1 MAQRPFFS
9 EIVDLG
15 RELYN
20 GMPNLGANLT
30 AFFPLETYSTT
41 RRMSEGRLGF
51 EGRMIVM
58 AEHCGTHLDCPY
70 HFDEH
75 GLTVDQMPLERLILP
90 GHLLRF
96 TDKRAHE
103 PITPDDFRAAV
114 GRSGRPIVSG
124 TAVIAWTGQ
133 DKYWGTEGFK
143 TERPHIPAES
153 AQWLVDQQVTL
164 FGTDLIG
171 LDHPDEWWEPTHVAF
186 LKGGLP
192 MVQQLC
198 NLERLEGKEFL
209 LVVLPLKMRGGTGSP
224 VRPVALVQ

>member
-1 MAQRPFFS
+1 VQSPFFS

-20 GMPNLGANLT
+20 GMPNLGANIT
-30 AFFPLETYSTT
+30 AFFPLETYGAT
-41 RRMSEGRLGF
+41 RRLSEGRVGY
-51 EGRMIVM
+51 EGRMILM

-75 GLTVDQMPLERLILP
+75 GLTVDQMPLERLIVP
-90 GHLLRF
+90 GHLLNF
-96 TDKRAHE
+96 TDKQAHE
-103 PITPDDFRAAV
+103 PITPADFEAALA
-114 GRSGRPIVSG
+114 RSGRPIEQG

-133 DKYWGTEGFK
+133 DKHWGSEGFK
-143 TERPHIPAES
+143 TERPFIPAES
-153 AQWLVDQQVTL
+153 AQWLVDRQVTL

-171 LDHPDEWWEPTHVAF
+171 LDNPDEWWEPTHVAF

-209 LVVLPLKMRGGTGSP
+209 LVVLPMKMRGGTGSP
-224 VRPVALVQ
+224 VRPVALVR

>member
-1 MAQRPFFS
+1 MAAARAFL

-30 AFFPLETYSTT
+30 AFFPLETYAAT
-41 RRMSEGRLGF
+41 RRMSQGRLGF
-51 EGRMIVM
+51 EGRMIIM

-96 TDKRAHE
+96 TDKRARE
-103 PITPDDFRAAV
+103 PITPEDFRAAV
-114 GRSGRPIVSG
+114 EQSGRPISPS

-133 DKYWGTEGFK
+133 DKQWGTPGFQ
-143 TERPHIPAES
+143 TERPYIPAES

-171 LDHPDEWWEPTHVAF
+171 LDNPDEWWEPTHVAF

-198 NLERLEGKEFL
+198 NLDKLEGKTFL

>member
-1 MAQRPFFS
+1 MAHRPFFS

-96 TDKRAHE
+96 TDKSPSRRM
-103 PITPDDFRAAV
+103 T
-114 GRSGRPIVSG
+114 SGRRLG
-124 TAVIAWTGQ
+124 A
-133 DKYWGTEGFK
+133 
-143 TERPHIPAES
+143 R
-153 AQWLVDQQVTL
+153 VDRSSRA
-164 FGTDLIG
+164 
-171 LDHPDEWWEPTHVAF
+171 PP
-186 LKGGLP
+186 
-192 MVQQLC
+192 
-198 NLERLEGKEFL
+198 
-209 LVVLPLKMRGGTGSP
+209 
-224 VRPVALVQ
+224 

>member
-1 MAQRPFFS
+1 MVHTPFFS

-30 AFFPLETYSTT
+30 AFFPLETYQAT
-41 RRMSEGRLGF
+41 RRISEGRLGF
-51 EGRMIVM
+51 EGRMIIM

-96 TDKRAHE
+96 TDKQAHE
-103 PITPDDFRAAV
+103 PITVADFEAAV
-114 GRSGRPIVSG
+114 ERSGRPIESG

-133 DKYWGTEGFK
+133 DKNWGREGFK
-143 TERPHIPAES
+143 TERPYIPAES
-153 AQWLVDQQVTL
+153 AQWLVDQRVTL

-171 LDHPDEWWEPTHVAF
+171 LDNPDEWWEPTHVAF

-209 LVVLPLKMRGGTGSP
+209 LVVLPLRMRGGTGSP
-224 VRPVALVQ
+224 VRPVALVR

>member
-1 MAQRPFFS
+1 MVHTPLFS

-30 AFFPLETYSTT
+30 AFFPLETYEAT
-41 RRMSEGRLGF
+41 RRISGGRLGF
-51 EGRMIVM
+51 EGRMMIM

-96 TDKRAHE
+96 TDKQARE
-103 PITPDDFRAAV
+103 PITVADFEAAV
-114 GRSGRPIVSG
+114 ERSGRPIESG

-133 DKYWGTEGFK
+133 DKNWGREGFK
-143 TERPHIPAES
+143 TERPYIPAES
-153 AQWLVDQQVTL
+153 AQWLVDQRVTL

-171 LDHPDEWWEPTHVAF
+171 LDNPDEWWEPTHVAF

-198 NLERLEGKEFL
+198 NLERLEGKEFV

-224 VRPVALVQ
+224 VRPVALVR